1 MFFTTYYT
9 ALSFATS
16 QAQLAIS
23 AIVNKVN
30 PPKEAGIP
38 WFQILT
44 ALSFGLAFLGAPTI
58 ALSLLNSQLGMA
70 RSAIPI
76 WTAQSLMISL
86 QQAPGVGKALMP
98 TGTADS
104 KFIQI
109 GQLETQLGGAT
120 NELKGVIN
128 AAVEKLMTDMP
139 TFVKFV
145 ESGKYSGDKSYSL
158 PNQTV
163 GLDIALKTYIVS
175 NALKGNSW
183 WAGPSTGPYER
194 EEFPGLNENN
204 VQCDDSNYSAL
215 YWSPD
220 TKRSYQ
226 FNGGGTNQSP
236 CDMAAA
242 MVENQWA
249 PLNIL
254 FDGAW
259 NCTRD
264 GHAGTNNINFN
275 FDGSLNV
282 ACISA
287 LPMLTSCG
295 APCPSPMINGT
306 CPFGDYGYLIGC

>member
-9 ALSFATS
+9 ALGFATS

-30 PPKEAGIP
+30 PPKDAAIP

-58 ALSLLNSQLGMA
+58 AVALLNSQLGMA

-109 GQLETQLGGAT
+109 GQLETQLGEAT

-128 AAVEKLMTDMP
+128 AAVEKLMSDMP

-175 NALKGNSW
+175 NALKGNAW
-183 WAGPSTGPYER
+183 WAGPTTGPFER

-204 VQCDDSNYSAL
+204 VQCDETGQAL

-226 FNGGGTNQSP
+226 LNGGTMDLKP

-242 MVENQWA
+242 MVVNQWA

-259 NCTRD
+259 NCTAD
-264 GHAGTNNINFN
+264 GNAGTNNINFN

-287 LPMLTSCG
+287 LPMLTQCG